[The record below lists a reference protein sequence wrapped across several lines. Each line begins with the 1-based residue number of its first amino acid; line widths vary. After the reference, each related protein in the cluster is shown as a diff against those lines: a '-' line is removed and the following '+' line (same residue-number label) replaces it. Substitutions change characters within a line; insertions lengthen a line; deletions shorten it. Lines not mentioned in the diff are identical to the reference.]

1 MVGEFLQQSLRTH
14 LATVAGV
21 VEIRGQGLIIG
32 IELNRP
38 CGELVK
44 QALAQGL
51 LINVTADNVIRLL
64 PAMVFT
70 SAEALQL
77 LDKLC
82 PLITDF
88 LAQGA

>member
-1 MVGEFLQQSLRTH
+1 M
-14 LATVAGV
+14 AGV

-32 IELNRP
+32 IELDRS

-51 LINVTADNVIRLL
+51 LMNVTADNVIRLL
-64 PAMVFT
+64 PALVFT
-70 SAEALQL
+70 TAEALQL

-82 PLITDF
+82 PLISNF
-88 LAQGA
+88 LEQGA